1 MTPHDS
7 SSPFDPCR
15 INPFMAP
22 PPAWAE
28 CVSVLMCGSHSP
40 SHTHNRTH
48 AHTHTHAPSRT
59 HTPLRTRTHTSSR
72 THTHTHTHTRTHE
85 HTHTSYNITLRLSH
99 SIEA

>member
-40 SHTHNRTH
+40 SHTHNQTH
-48 AHTHTHAPSRT
+48 AHTHTHAPSRTRT

-72 THTHTHTHTRTHE
+72 THTHTHTHARL
-85 HTHTSYNITLRLSH
+85 TLRASPGPVLRRYQH
-99 SIEA
+99 A

>member
-40 SHTHNRTH
+40 SHTHNQTH
-48 AHTHTHAPSRT
+48 AHTHTRSLTYT
-59 HTPLRTRTHTSSR
+59 HTHTLTHTH
-72 THTHTHTHTRTHE
+72 THILTHTHTHTRTHE
-85 HTHTSYNITLRLSH
+85 HTHTTPHTDRYINHL
-99 SIEA
+99 